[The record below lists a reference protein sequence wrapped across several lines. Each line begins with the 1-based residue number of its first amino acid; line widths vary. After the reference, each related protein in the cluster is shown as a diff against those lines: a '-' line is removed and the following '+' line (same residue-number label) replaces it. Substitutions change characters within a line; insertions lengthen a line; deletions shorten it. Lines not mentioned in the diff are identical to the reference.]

1 MKRIEN
7 INYKNEVQLI
17 YGTKVPK
24 KIKSK
29 KILKYDKERY
39 FILGISKNRF
49 KNLNKQFNFYKED
62 FKRNIEELENRIES
76 NFNLSYNK
84 TNINNIDFDNNK
96 NKNTFQYLKTN
107 DNIKKKLLPSLSY
120 TARNKLIS
128 SPKSLANNNNGLKL
142 NTNKMKLKKVHF
154 K

>member
-1 MKRIEN
+1 M
-7 INYKNEVQLI
+7 
-17 YGTKVPK
+17 
-24 KIKSK
+24 
-29 KILKYDKERY
+29 
-39 FILGISKNRF
+39 
-49 KNLNKQFNFYKED
+49 
-62 FKRNIEELENRIES
+62 
-76 NFNLSYNK
+76 SYNK

-120 TARNKLIS
+120 TARNKSIS
-128 SPKSLANNNNGLKL
+128 PLKSLANNNNGLKL